1 MATEK
6 RNRQL
11 MIAYYIR
18 KGLSREEAEARYDR
32 PKGTCKVCGGPAA
45 TRRKMYCVGCE
56 SDRERERARAAFQ
69 AKKITRS
76 KEPKQQLVPGR
87 KRGGRGAGVS
97 ISQPIQATQCEVVII
112 PDGLEITRI
121 PSLMPDG
128 VRGRDGDKWE
138 EDPAKARWVEKALER
153 IKNRRTYR

>member
-56 SDRERERARAAFQ
+56 SDIERERARAAFQ
-69 AKKITRS
+69 AKKSTRT
-76 KEPKQQLVPGR
+76 KQPKPQFAPAR
-87 KRGGRGAGVS
+87 KRGRGEGIS
-97 ISQPIQATQCEVVII
+97 ISQPVRAPQCEVVIL
-112 PDGLEITRI
+112 PDGLQITRI
-121 PSLMPDG
+121 PSIMPDG
-128 VRGRDGDKWE
+128 VRGRCSEPWD
-138 EDPAKARWVEKALER
+138 EDPAKARWVEKVLER
-153 IKNRRTYR
+153 MK